1 MTRRKKTD
9 GERLTQRIAEG
20 LAIDN
25 WIDEIWIAKRI
36 DRLLRRRMAEAWDE
50 GHEWGVNDPDSP
62 RPCCRFHL
70 CTNPYRGRKKKQW
83 NREP

>member
-25 WIDEIWIAKRI
+25 WPDEIWIAKRI
-36 DRLLRRRMAEAWDE
+36 DRLLRRRMADAWGD
-50 GHEWGVNDPDSP
+50 GWFAASWDKKRVND
-62 RPCCRFHL
+62 
-70 CTNPYRGRKKKQW
+70 NPYLGRRRK
-83 NREP
+83 